1 MIRRYAIISLE
12 IIQTKG
18 EPFMKIK
25 DLIKAVRECTD
36 LTELATVIE
45 EDFGLEISA
54 VEYIDDANAE
64 YYVSGFENMDGAT
77 ENMDMLIRLWTSDEV
92 LNDEDLLDEYEE
104 ALMGKDW
111 YYISDNLEGMF
122 FGIVI
127 NEEDGDKWIFGY
139 EDYGYTV
146 EKMVEL
152 TERVSVRDM

>member
-1 MIRRYAIISLE
+1 
-12 IIQTKG
+12 
-18 EPFMKIK
+18 MKIK
-25 DLIKAVRECTD
+25 DLIKAARECTD
-36 LTELATVIE
+36 LTELVAVIE
-45 EDFGLEISA
+45 EDFDLEIDA
-54 VEYIDDANAE
+54 VNYIDEAGSE
-64 YYVSGFENMDGAT
+64 YYVSGYENMNGAT
-77 ENMDMLIRLWTSDEV
+77 ENMSIFIHVWASDEV
-92 LNDEDLLDEYEE
+92 LNDEDLLDEYED
-104 ALMGKDW
+104 ALMDKDW